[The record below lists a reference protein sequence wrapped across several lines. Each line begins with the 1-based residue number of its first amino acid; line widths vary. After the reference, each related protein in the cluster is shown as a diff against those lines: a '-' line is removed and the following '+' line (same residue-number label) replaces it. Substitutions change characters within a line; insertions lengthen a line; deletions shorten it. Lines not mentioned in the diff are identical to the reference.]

1 MGAPKQKWTADE
13 EAALK
18 AGVIKHGAGKWRTI
32 LKDPEYSSVLYLR
45 SNVDLKDKWR
55 NMSVMANGWSSREK
69 SKFAVKRMHHVS
81 KREESPLPA
90 DNDVKSDEDAVD
102 IKAHEVPLMPIPA
115 PIRSTIRRGILVDDV
130 VLLSMLGLC
139 ARVGNLEMGTQLH
152 GCVMKMGFKYSLKA
166 CNAIMN
172 MYVKCGLLSKVRG
185 VFSEMK
191 EQNVVSWSILL
202 EGVVKLEGPDKG
214 RELFDKMPERNEVAW
229 TLMIAGYV
237 GSGLIKE
244 GCLLLNEMVLQSG
257 LRLNHVSLC
266 SILSA
271 SAQSGDVAF
280 GRLVHVLA
288 LKEVGLDI
296 MVGTALVDMYAK
308 CGRINVAVRVFEY
321 LPRRNVV
328 TWNAML
334 GGLAMHGKGKAV
346 LHMFSKM
353 FEEANPDDLT
363 FIAVLSACSHAGL
376 VDQGWE
382 YFHNLKPVYGITP
395 KIDHY
400 ACMVDLLG
408 RAGRLEEA
416 ERLIQNMPMPPN
428 EVVLGSLLGSC
439 SLHGKLQIGERI
451 LHDLVQMDPQNT
463 EYHIL
468 LSNIYASSG
477 NQKQANS
484 LRDALY
490 RRGIRKVPGMS
501 SIHIGCRVHQFTAG
515 DKSHPRTPEI
525 YHTLD
530 DMIIRLRLAGYV
542 PHTASQIS
550 AGADGGYSGDEEE
563 KEQAL
568 LSHSEKLAF
577 CFGLISTSP
586 VIISFKCLYKKICL
600 HCSRLDNLIMEAI
613 AHLKEPDGSN
623 KTAIAS
629 YIKEQYWPPQD
640 FKRILSAK
648 LKHLTSSGKL
658 IKVKRKYR
666 EAPASFSNRRSASML
681 LLEGRERI
689 FQRAEQLED
698 FNVARKPQ
706 IDRELSRMRKMSA
719 REAAAVADQAVSE
732 AEAAIAEAEEA
743 VREAEA
749 AEALAEKAV
758 AFSEAATKTMKGRT
772 NSKMRV

>member
-1 MGAPKQKWTADE
+1 MKCLSQLFLPSHLRSFLRSCAHQSS
-13 EAALK
+13 LS
-18 AGVIKHGAGKWRTI
+18 AGKQLHAVI
-32 LKDPEYSSVLYLR
+32 LTASLPASHNSFLPNALLHLYSSCGVVSYARHLFFQIPSSHKDLADWTSFLNCLSKHKNDPCEAYWLFNELR
-45 SNVDLKDKWR
+45 
-55 NMSVMANGWSSREK
+55 
-69 SKFAVKRMHHVS
+69 
-81 KREESPLPA
+81 
-90 DNDVKSDEDAVD
+90 
-102 IKAHEVPLMPIPA
+102 
-115 PIRSTIRRGILVDDV
+115 RRGILVDDV

-202 EGVVKLEGPDKG
+202 EGVVKLEGPDKA

-382 YFHNLKPVYGITP
+382 YFHNLEPVYGITP

-416 ERLIQNMPMPPN
+416 ERLIHNMPMPPN

-477 NQKQANS
+477 NRKQANS

-530 DMIIRLRLAGYV
+530 DMIIRLKLAGYV

-586 VIISFKCLYKKICL
+586 GTSLYIFK
-600 HCSRLDNLIMEAI
+600 NLRMCHDCHSAI
-613 AHLKEPDGSN
+613 K
-623 KTAIAS
+623 IAS
-629 YIKEQYWPPQD
+629 DVYQREITVRDRNRFHYFKQGSCSCSDYW
-640 FKRILSAK
+640 
-648 LKHLTSSGKL
+648 
-658 IKVKRKYR
+658 
-666 EAPASFSNRRSASML
+666 
-681 LLEGRERI
+681 
-689 FQRAEQLED
+689 
-698 FNVARKPQ
+698 
-706 IDRELSRMRKMSA
+706 
-719 REAAAVADQAVSE
+719 
-732 AEAAIAEAEEA
+732 
-743 VREAEA
+743 
-749 AEALAEKAV
+749 
-758 AFSEAATKTMKGRT
+758 
-772 NSKMRV
+772 